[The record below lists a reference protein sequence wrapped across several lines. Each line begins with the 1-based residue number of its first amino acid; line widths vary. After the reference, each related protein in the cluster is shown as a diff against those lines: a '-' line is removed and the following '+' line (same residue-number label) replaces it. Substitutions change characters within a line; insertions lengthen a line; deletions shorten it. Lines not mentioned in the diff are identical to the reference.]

1 MFHNLNS
8 IIIKIIF
15 LLFAS
20 LLFSCQIKE
29 PTKIHGINFL
39 ENRSAKLVL
48 NISNKNDTLRIIG
61 QPHTKSINNEDEW
74 FYIERTIT
82 KGEFHKLGQHVLKE
96 NNLLFLSFDK
106 YGILKK
112 KEFLNK
118 NNLNKISFDSE
129 ETKNEMT
136 RRSFIEKFLS
146 SIKNKM
152 YRNR

>member
-1 MFHNLNS
+1 MFHKSNS
-8 IIIKIIF
+8 TIKKLVF
-15 LLFAS
+15 LLYIP
-20 LLFSCQIKE
+20 LLLGCQIKE
-29 PTKIHGINFL
+29 PVKIHGITFL

-48 NISNKNDTLRIIG
+48 NVSNKNDTLKIIG
-61 QPHTKSINNEDEW
+61 QPHTKSINNDDEW

-118 NNLNKISFDSE
+118 NNLNKISFATE
-129 ETKNEMT
+129 ETQNEMSQK
-136 RRSFIEKFLS
+136 SFIEKFLS
-146 SIKNKM
+146 SVKNKM